1 MLNFS
6 AEFDQVPSKILKL
19 SPDNILLALSHI
31 FNLSISKG
39 EFFEC
44 LKVAKICPVFKKGDP
59 CEINNYRPIR
69 LLSNFLKILEKIMN
83 KRLNTF
89 LNQQKFF
96 YDKQFGFRK
105 NHSVL
110 VLVDII
116 TRSLASKQSTLG
128 IFLDLSKAFDT
139 IDHTILLSKLEHFG
153 VRGIALKWFT
163 SYLAGRTQQVVCNG
177 VLSSNINHITH
188 GVPQGSILGP
198 LLFLVYINVFRL
210 CLKNS
215 EQIMFADDTSVFIK
229 DKNIHKLFNKAI
241 TSLVALING

>member
-1 MLNFS
+1 M
-6 AEFDQVPSKILKL
+6 
-19 SPDNILLALSHI
+19 
-31 FNLSISKG
+31 
-39 EFFEC
+39 
-44 LKVAKICPVFKKGDP
+44 
-59 CEINNYRPIR
+59 Y
-69 LLSNFLKILEKIMN
+69 

-105 NHSVL
+105 NHSTSHAVS

-116 TRSLASKQSTLG
+116 MQSLASKQSTLG

-198 LLFLVYINVFRL
+198 LLFLVYIKDFRL

-229 DKNIHKLFNKAI
+229 DKTFTNSLTRAI